1 MPSAAAPRLT
11 RKGEATRRR
20 LLDAAAA
27 ELVARGS
34 VEVAR
39 VARRARVAQS
49 VLYRYFAGKDSLIAA
64 VVHDFYDQYDTE
76 VFRALIEPDASWA
89 ERETERLRR
98 EIAFLYAHP
107 LGRVVAAGLL
117 HEAAATRA
125 DAERQRCQAKAAA
138 RNIRHGQRT
147 GELDPDIDIDP
158 GLAGAATI
166 GALRALL
173 ADALSRKPPPPQERV
188 FDAVRRVGAA
198 LLGTKTPAAV
208 PARPRHRSDATRRL
222 S

>member
-1 MPSAAAPRLT
+1 MPAAAPPRLT

-27 ELVARGS
+27 ELTARGS

-39 VARRARVAQS
+39 VAHRARVAQS
-49 VLYRYFAGKDSLIAA
+49 VLYRYFAGKDSLISA

-76 VFRALIEPDASWA
+76 VFQAPIEPDASWA

-107 LGRVVAAGLL
+107 LGRIVAAGLL

-125 DAERQRCQAKAAA
+125 DAERQRRQAKAAA

-147 GELDPDIDIDP
+147 GELDPNIDP

-188 FDAVRRVGAA
+188 FDAARRVGAA
-198 LLGTKTPAAV
+198 LLGT
-208 PARPRHRSDATRRL
+208 
-222 S
+222 

>member
-1 MPSAAAPRLT
+1 VTLAVAAARLT
-11 RKGEATRRR
+11 PKGEATRRR
-20 LLDAAAA
+20 LLDAAAT
-27 ELVARGS
+27 ELAARGS

-39 VARRARVAQS
+39 VARRACVAQS
-49 VLYRYFAGKDSLIAA
+49 VLYRYFAGKDGLVSA
-64 VVHDFYDQYDTE
+64 VVHDFYDQYDRE
-76 VFRALIEPDASWA
+76 VFRAPIKPAASWV

-125 DAERQRCQAKAAA
+125 DAERQRQHAKAAA

-147 GELDPDIDIDP
+147 GELDADIDP

-173 ADALSRKPPPPQERV
+173 ADALSRRPPPTQERV
-188 FDAVRRVGAA
+188 FDAARLVGTA
-198 LLGTKTPAAV
+198 LLVT
-208 PARPRHRSDATRRL
+208 
-222 S
+222 